1 MSVTDQLVEYWAEP
15 TDSASNA
22 PLYQRGDIV
31 VVESRMHGMNKPGG
45 VGRIRRVLTVTPKD
59 SGDSRIIPLHTISKI
74 NL

>member
-1 MSVTDQLVEYWAEP
+1 MTDQLVEYWAEP